1 MMLHEFITAYRDPI
15 IARTREKLTDRPW
28 ALVSENEL
36 EHGVPLFLSQLS
48 ATLQLEIGERPASD
62 AAMALSATAHGS
74 ELRALGF
81 TISQVVHDYGD
92 ICQAITEIALE
103 QKLPITTE
111 EFNTLNRYLDI
122 AIAQAVM
129 EFARITAESR
139 MKEEL
144 ERTGHLAH
152 EIRDVLHSAVL
163 AFNTLKLGTV
173 AVNGSTGTVL
183 GRSLMNLRDLVDNTL
198 SDVRMDARIQRRER
212 IQVPAFLCDIAA
224 VAHLHAQFRS
234 LKFGVEPV
242 EPDLAVIG
250 DSQLLASAVM
260 NLLNNAFKFTQTGG
274 TVTLRAIR
282 HGEHVR
288 IEVEDECGGITDA
301 ANVIFQPFSGRRQTD
316 QSGLGLGLS
325 IASKAVK
332 VHHGDIRF
340 HNLPGKGCVFV
351 IELPVAVEDVPMGGA
366 AVNAS

>member
-1 MMLHEFITAYRDPI
+1 MLHEFITAYREPI

-28 ALVSENEL
+28 ALVSEQEL
-36 EHGVPLFLSQLS
+36 EHGVPLFLSQL
-48 ATLQLEIGERPASD
+48 ATTLQLEIAARPASD
-62 AAMALSATAHGS
+62 AAMALSATEHGR

-92 ICQAITEIALE
+92 ICQAITEIAVE

-111 EFNTLNRYLDI
+111 EFNTLNRCLDI
-122 AIAQAVM
+122 AIAQAVT

-139 MKEEL
+139 TKDEI
-144 ERTGHLAH
+144 ERTGQLVH
-152 EIRDVLHSAVL
+152 EIRDVLNSAVL
-163 AFNTLKLGTV
+163 AFNILKSGTV

-212 IQVPAFLCDIAA
+212 IHLPAFLCDIAA
-224 VAHLHAQFRS
+224 VAHLHAQFRD

-242 EPDLAVIG
+242 EPNLAVIG
-250 DSQLLASAVM
+250 DPQLLASAVM

-274 TVTLRAIR
+274 TITLRAIR

-288 IEVEDECGGITDA
+288 IEVEDECGGIADSA
-301 ANVIFQPFSGRRQTD
+301 SVVFQPFTGRRQTD
-316 QSGLGLGLS
+316 RSGLGLGLS
-325 IASKAVK
+325 IARKAVK
-332 VHHGDIRF
+332 VHNGDLRF

-351 IELPVAVEDVPMGGA
+351 IELPVLIEGMPRAKAMID
-366 AVNAS
+366 AS

>member
-1 MMLHEFITAYRDPI
+1 MLHEFITAYRDPI

-28 ALVSENEL
+28 ALVSEKEL
-36 EHGVPLFLSQLS
+36 EHGVPLFLSQLTT
-48 ATLQLEIGERPASD
+48 TLRLEIGGRAASD
-62 AAMALSATAHGS
+62 AAMALSATEHGR

-111 EFNTLNRYLDI
+111 EFNTLNRCLDI
-122 AIAQAVM
+122 AIAQAVT

-139 MKEEL
+139 TKEEI
-144 ERTGHLAH
+144 ERTGQLAH
-152 EIRDVLHSAVL
+152 EIRDVLNSAVL

-224 VAHLHAQFRS
+224 GAHLHAQFRN
-234 LKFGVEPV
+234 LQFGVEPV

-288 IEVEDECGGITDA
+288 IEVEDECGGITNA
-301 ANVIFQPFSGRRQTD
+301 ANVIFQPFTGRRQTD
-316 QSGLGLGLS
+316 RSGLGLGLS
-325 IASKAVK
+325 IARKAVK
-332 VHHGDIRF
+332 VHDGDIRF

-351 IELPVAVEDVPMGGA
+351 IELPVAVEGTPESEATVD
-366 AVNAS
+366 AS